1 MELKNAVIVAYGRS
15 GIAKA
20 IKGSL
25 RFTGC
30 ADFGT
35 QVLKGIF
42 AKYPNFNPE
51 WAEDL
56 ICGCAIPEA
65 EQGLNIGRILADSS
79 GFPLTTAGQ
88 TVNRFCS
95 SGLQSIA
102 TASNA
107 IMAGQA
113 KCIVA
118 GGIENM
124 SKVQMHNV
132 AIIPDTASFSVY
144 PDNFTTMG
152 NTAENVAAKCGIS
165 RQRQDEFSYESHL
178 KANAAIKAGHFVDEI
193 VPIKAKLPA
202 VKEDGSPGYEE
213 VIFDKDECPRPDISI
228 EALAKL
234 KPLFRMGGTVTAGN
248 SSQMND
254 GAAFVIL
261 MEEEFAKE
269 CGMKPIARFKSFAV
283 RGVHPGYMGLGPVE
297 AIPKALEIAGLT
309 LSDIELIELNEA
321 FASQSLACI
330 DALSLNPEIVN
341 VNGGGIAF
349 GHPLG
354 CTGAYLT
361 MKLIGELKRRG
372 QHLGLVS
379 MCIGGGM
386 GAAGIFEVLD

>member
-1 MELKNAVIVAYGRS
+1 MELKNAVIVAYGRT

-25 RFTGC
+25 RNTGC
-30 ADFGT
+30 VDFGT
-35 QVLKGIF
+35 QVLKGIL
-42 AKYPNFNPE
+42 AKNPNFNPE
-51 WAEDL
+51 LAEDL

-102 TASNA
+102 SAANA

-113 KCIVA
+113 QCMVA
-118 GGIENM
+118 GGLENM
-124 SKVQMHNV
+124 SKVQMHRV
-132 AIIPDTASFSVY
+132 SIIPDNAGFASY
-144 PDNFTTMG
+144 PENYTTMG
-152 NTAENVAAKCGIS
+152 VTAENVAQKYGIS
-165 RQRQDEFSYESHL
+165 RERQDEFSYKSHM
-178 KANAAIKAGHFVDEI
+178 KAAAAIKAGKFEEEIIPVKAKKPTKDENGRPSFKEEVFAVDEC
-193 VPIKAKLPA
+193 V
-202 VKEDGSPGYEE
+202 
-213 VIFDKDECPRPDISI
+213 RPDTTV
-228 EALAKL
+228 EGLAKL
-234 KPLFRMGGTVTAGN
+234 KPLFRMGGSVTAGN

-261 MEEEFAKE
+261 MEEEFAKAN
-269 CGMKPIARFKSFAV
+269 GLKPIARFRSFAV
-283 RGVHPGYMGLGPVE
+283 RGVHPGYMGLGPIA
-297 AIPKALEIAGLT
+297 AIPRALDIAGVKQ
-309 LSDIELIELNEA
+309 SDIELIELNEA

-330 DALSLNPEIVN
+330 DELKLNEEILN

-386 GAAGIFEVLD
+386 GAAGVFEMID

>member
-1 MELKNAVIVAYGRS
+1 MELKNAVIVAYGRT

-20 IKGSL
+20 VKGSL
-25 RFTGC
+25 RNTGC
-30 ADFGT
+30 VDFGS
-35 QVLKGIF
+35 QVLKGIL
-42 AKYPNFNPE
+42 KKWPQINPE
-51 WAEDL
+51 LVEDL

-65 EQGLNIGRILADSS
+65 EQGLNIGRLLADSS

-102 TASNA
+102 SAANA

-118 GGIENM
+118 GGVENM
-124 SKVQMHNV
+124 SKIQMHQV
-132 AIIPDTASFSVY
+132 AIIPDNASFGAY

-152 NTAENVAAKCGIS
+152 NTAENVAAKYGIT
-165 RQRQDEFSYESHL
+165 REEQDRFSMESHH
-178 KANAAIKAGHFVDEI
+178 KACAALAENKFEDEI
-193 VPIKAKLPA
+193 IPVTAKLPCRNA
-202 VKEDGSPGYEE
+202 DGTPGYKE
-213 VIFDKDECPRPDISI
+213 VTFATDECPRPDSSM

-234 KPLFRMGGTVTAGN
+234 KPIFRMGGSVTAGN

-254 GAAFVIL
+254 GAAFVVM

-269 CGMKPIARFKSFAV
+269 QGLKPLARFVSFAV
-283 RGVHPGYMGLGPVE
+283 RGVHPAYMGLGPIE
-297 AIPKALEIAGLT
+297 AIPKALEIAGLK
-309 LSDIELIELNEA
+309 LEDIDLIELNEA

-330 DALSLNPEIVN
+330 KELGLDKDKVN

-361 MKLIGELKRRG
+361 MKLMGELKRRG
-372 QHLGLVS
+372 GKYGLVS

-386 GAAGIFEVLD
+386 GAAGIFEMLD

>member
-25 RFTGC
+25 RSTGC
-30 ADFGT
+30 VDFGS
-35 QVLKGIF
+35 QVLRGIL
-42 AKYPNFNPE
+42 AKYPEFNPE
-51 WAEDL
+51 LAEDL

-65 EQGLNIGRILADSS
+65 EQGLNMGRLLADSS

-102 TASNA
+102 TAANA

-118 GGIENM
+118 GGLENM
-124 SKVQMHNV
+124 SKVQMHRV
-132 AIIPDTASFSVY
+132 AIIPDAASFNSY
-144 PDNFTTMG
+144 PDNFDTMG
-152 NTAENVAAKCGIS
+152 ITAENVAEKYGIS
-165 RQRQDEFSYESHL
+165 RQRQDEFSYKSHM
-178 KANAAIKAGHFVDEI
+178 KAAAAIADGRFKDEI
-193 VPIKAKLPA
+193 IPVKAKLPSRNA
-202 VKEDGSPGYEE
+202 DGTPGFKEI
-213 VIFDKDECPRPDISI
+213 IFDTDECVRPDTTP
-228 EALAKL
+228 EGLAKL
-234 KPLFRMGGTVTAGN
+234 KPLFKTGGSVTAGN

-254 GAAFVIL
+254 AAAFVIL
-261 MEEEFAKE
+261 MEEEFARQQ
-269 CGMKPIARFKSFAV
+269 GIKPIARFVSFAV
-283 RGVHPGYMGLGPVE
+283 KGVHPGFMGEGPIA
-297 AIPKALEIAGLT
+297 AIPKALEIAGKT
-309 LSDIELIELNEA
+309 LDDIELIELNEA

-330 DALSLNPEIVN
+330 DTLGLNEDIVN
-341 VNGGGIAF
+341 VNGGAIAF

-372 QHLGLVS
+372 QHTGLVS

-386 GAAGIFEVLD
+386 GAAGIFEVL

>member
-1 MELKNAVIVAYGRS
+1 MELKNAVIVAYGRT

-25 RFTGC
+25 RYTGC
-30 ADFGT
+30 VDFGS
-35 QVLKGIF
+35 QVLKGIL
-42 AKYPNFNPE
+42 AKNPQFDPAL
-51 WAEDL
+51 AEDL

-102 TASNA
+102 SAANA

-118 GGIENM
+118 GGLENM
-124 SKVQMHNV
+124 SKVQMHRV
-132 AIIPDTASFSVY
+132 SIIPDSVGFGSY
-144 PDNFTTMG
+144 ADNYTTMG
-152 NTAENVAAKCGIS
+152 ATAENVAAKYGIS
-165 RQRQDEFSYESHL
+165 RQRQDEFSYQSHM
-178 KANAAIKAGHFVDEI
+178 KACAAIQEGKFREEIIPVRAKQPCRTEDGQPGFKEI
-193 VPIKAKLPA
+193 V
-202 VKEDGSPGYEE
+202 
-213 VIFDKDECPRPDISI
+213 FDTDECPRPGTTV
-228 EALAKL
+228 EALSRL
-234 KPLFRMGGTVTAGN
+234 KPLFRMGGSVTAGN

-254 GAAFVIL
+254 GAAFVIV
-261 MEEEFAKE
+261 MEEDFARAQ
-269 CGMKPIARFKSFAV
+269 GMKPLARFRSFAV
-283 RGVHPGYMGLGPVE
+283 RGVHPGYMGLGPIE
-297 AIPKALEIAGLT
+297 AIPRALDIAGVK

-330 DALSLNPEIVN
+330 DMLGLNTDIVN

-361 MKLIGELKRRG
+361 MKLMGELKRRG
-372 QHLGLVS
+372 QSLGLVS

-386 GAAGIFEVLD
+386 GAAGVFEMLD

>member
-25 RFTGC
+25 RYTGC
-30 ADFGT
+30 ADFGI
-35 QVLKGIF
+35 QVLKGIL
-42 AKYPNFNPE
+42 AKYPHFNPE

-79 GFPLTTAGQ
+79 GFPLSTAGQ

-102 TASNA
+102 TAANA

-124 SKVQMHNV
+124 SKVQMHSV
-132 AIIPDTASFSVY
+132 AIIPDDASFSVY

-152 NTAENVAAKCGIS
+152 ITAENVADKCGIS
-165 RQRQDEFSYESHL
+165 RERQDRFSYESHL
-178 KANAAIKAGHFVDEI
+178 KAAAAIKAGYFKDEI
-193 VPIKAKLPA
+193 IPVKAKLPTK
-202 VKEDGSPGYEE
+202 KEDGTPGYRE
-213 VIFDKDECPRPDISI
+213 VIFDTDECPRPDISM

-234 KPLFRMGGTVTAGN
+234 KPLFRLGGTVTAGN

-261 MEEEFAKE
+261 MEEEYAKK

-283 RGVHPGYMGLGPVE
+283 RGVHPAYMGLGPVE
-297 AIPKALEIAGLT
+297 AIPRALEIAGLT
-309 LSDIELIELNEA
+309 LDDIELIELNEA
-321 FASQSLACI
+321 FASQAVACI
-330 DALSLNPEIVN
+330 DTLGLNPDIVN

>member
-25 RFTGC
+25 RYTGC

-35 QVLKGIF
+35 QVLKGIL
-42 AKYPNFNPE
+42 AKYPQFNPE
-51 WAEDL
+51 LAEDL

-65 EQGLNIGRILADSS
+65 EQGLNIGRLLADSS
-79 GFPLTTAGQ
+79 GFPITTAGQ

-102 TASNA
+102 SAANA

-118 GGIENM
+118 GGLENM
-124 SKVQMHNV
+124 SKVQMHKV
-132 AIIPDTASFSVY
+132 AIIPDSASFGSY
-144 PDNFTTMG
+144 KDNFDTMG
-152 NTAENVAAKCGIS
+152 ITAENVAEKYGIS
-165 RQRQDEFSYESHL
+165 RERQDRFAYESHMKAAAAIEAGKFKDEIIPVMAKIPARNEDGTPGYKTVVFDRDECVRPDTTVEGLGKL
-178 KANAAIKAGHFVDEI
+178 KALFKTG
-193 VPIKAKLPA
+193 
-202 VKEDGSPGYEE
+202 GS
-213 VIFDKDECPRPDISI
+213 
-228 EALAKL
+228 
-234 KPLFRMGGTVTAGN
+234 VTAGN

-254 GAAFVIL
+254 AAAFVVM

-269 CGMKPIARFKSFAV
+269 QGLKPIARFKSFAV
-283 RGVHPGYMGLGPVE
+283 KGVHPGYMGEGPIA
-297 AIPKALEIAGLT
+297 AIPKALEIAGMT
-309 LSDIELIELNEA
+309 LEDIELIELNEA
-321 FASQSLACI
+321 FASQALACI
-330 DALSLNPEIVN
+330 DTLGLNPDIVN

-372 QHLGLVS
+372 QHTGLVS

-386 GAAGIFEVLD
+386 GAAGIFEIID

>member
-25 RFTGC
+25 KNTGC
-30 ADFGT
+30 VDYGT
-35 QVLKGIF
+35 QVLKGILE
-42 AKYPNFNPE
+42 KYPNFNPE

-65 EQGLNIGRILADSS
+65 EQGLNIGRILANSS

-102 TASNA
+102 SAANA

-118 GGIENM
+118 GGLENM

-132 AIIPDTASFSVY
+132 AIIPDNAGFGVY
-144 PDNFTTMG
+144 PDNYTTMG
-152 NTAENVAAKCGIS
+152 ATAENVAEKYGIS
-165 RQRQDEFSYESHL
+165 RERQDEFSYQSHV
-178 KANAAIKAGHFVDEI
+178 KASAANEKNLFADEI
-193 VPIKAKLPA
+193 IPVKAKVPA
-202 VKEDGSPGYEE
+202 RNEDGTPGFKE

-228 EALAKL
+228 EKLNKL
-234 KPLFRMGGTVTAGN
+234 KPLFRMGGSVTAGN

-254 GAAFVIL
+254 AAAFVIL

-269 CGMKPIARFKSFAV
+269 CGMKPIARFRSFAV
-283 RGVHPGYMGLGPVE
+283 KGVHPGYMGVGPIE

-309 LSDIELIELNEA
+309 LDDIELIELNEA

-330 DALSLNPEIVN
+330 DTLGLNPEIVN

-386 GAAGIFEVLD
+386 GAAGIFEVID

>member
-1 MELKNAVIVAYGRS
+1 
-15 GIAKA
+15 
-20 IKGSL
+20 
-25 RFTGC
+25 
-30 ADFGT
+30 
-35 QVLKGIF
+35 
-42 AKYPNFNPE
+42 
-51 WAEDL
+51 
-56 ICGCAIPEA
+56 
-65 EQGLNIGRILADSS
+65 
-79 GFPLTTAGQ
+79 
-88 TVNRFCS
+88 
-95 SGLQSIA
+95 
-102 TASNA
+102 
-107 IMAGQA
+107 
-113 KCIVA
+113 
-118 GGIENM
+118 M

-165 RQRQDEFSYESHL
+165 RQRQDEFSYGSHL

>member
-1 MELKNAVIVAYGRS
+1 MERKNAVIVAYGRS
-15 GIAKA
+15 AIAKA

-25 RFTGC
+25 RYTGC
-30 ADFGT
+30 ADFGS
-35 QVLKGIF
+35 QVLRGIL
-42 AKYPNFNPE
+42 ARNPGFDPAL
-51 WAEDL
+51 AEDL

-65 EQGLNIGRILADSS
+65 EQGLNIGRLLADSS

-102 TASNA
+102 SAANA

-113 KCIVA
+113 RCIVA
-118 GGIENM
+118 GGLENM
-124 SKVQMHNV
+124 SKVQMHRV
-132 AIIPDTASFSVY
+132 AIIPDSVSFGSY
-144 PDNFTTMG
+144 PDNFDTMG
-152 NTAENVAAKCGIS
+152 VTAENVAEKYGIS
-165 RQRQDEFSYESHL
+165 RERQDSFSAESHR
-178 KANAAIKAGHFVDEI
+178 KAAAAIREGKFKDEI
-193 VPIKAKLPA
+193 IPVQAKRP
-202 VKEDGSPGYEE
+202 VTGEDGRPGFETFTFE
-213 VIFDKDECPRPDISI
+213 TDECVRPDSTP

-234 KPLFRMGGTVTAGN
+234 RPLFRMGGSVTAGN

-254 GAAFVIL
+254 AAAFVVL
-261 MEEEFAKE
+261 MEEKFAIE
-269 CGMKPIARFKSFAV
+269 QGLQPVARFASFAV
-283 RGVHPGYMGLGPVE
+283 RGVHPGYMGIGPVE
-297 AIPKALEIAGLT
+297 AIPRALDLAGMT
-309 LSDIELIELNEA
+309 LDDLDLIELNEA

-330 DALSLNPEIVN
+330 DLLGLKEEIVN

-372 QHLGLVS
+372 QKRGLVS

-386 GAAGIFEVLD
+386 GAAGIFEMC

>member
-1 MELKNAVIVAYGRS
+1 MERKNAVIVAYGRS

-25 RFTGC
+25 RYTGC
-30 ADFGT
+30 VDFGS
-35 QVLKGIF
+35 QVLKGILKKTPGF
-42 AKYPNFNPE
+42 DPAL
-51 WAEDL
+51 AEDL

-65 EQGLNIGRILADSS
+65 EQGLNIGRLLADSS
-79 GFPLTTAGQ
+79 GFPLSVPGQ

-102 TASNA
+102 SAANA

-118 GGIENM
+118 GGLENM
-124 SKVQMHNV
+124 SKVQMHRV
-132 AIIPDTASFSVY
+132 AIIPDAASFGSY
-144 PDNFTTMG
+144 PDNFDTMG
-152 NTAENVAAKCGIS
+152 ITAENVAEKYGIS
-165 RQRQDEFSYESHL
+165 RERQDAFACESHR
-178 KANAAIKAGHFVDEI
+178 KAAAAIREGKFDEEI
-193 VPIKAKLPA
+193 IHVMAKRPKR
-202 VKEDGSPGYEE
+202 KEDGTPGFEL
-213 VIFDKDECPRPDISI
+213 VPFAQDECVRPDSTV
-228 EALAKL
+228 EGLARL

-254 GAAFVIL
+254 AAAFVIL

-269 CGMKPIARFKSFAV
+269 RGLTPIARFVSYAV
-283 RGVHPGYMGLGPVE
+283 RGVHPGYMGIGPVE
-297 AIPKALEIAGLT
+297 AIPKALEIAGMELK
-309 LSDIELIELNEA
+309 DIDLIELNEA

-330 DALSLNPEIVN
+330 DLLGLNPEIVN

-372 QHLGLVS
+372 QKRGLVS

-386 GAAGIFEVLD
+386 GAAGVFELI

>member
-1 MELKNAVIVAYGRS
+1 MELKNAVIVAYGRT

-25 RFTGC
+25 RYTGC
-30 ADFGT
+30 VDYGT
-35 QVLKGIF
+35 QVLKGIL
-42 AKYPNFNPE
+42 AKNPGFDPE
-51 WAEDL
+51 LAEDL

-102 TASNA
+102 SAANA

-118 GGIENM
+118 GGLENM
-124 SKVQMHNV
+124 SKVQMHRV
-132 AIIPDTASFSVY
+132 SIIPDAAGFGTY
-144 PDNFTTMG
+144 PDNYVTMG
-152 NTAENVAAKCGIS
+152 VTAENVAAKYGIS
-165 RQRQDEFSYESHL
+165 RERQDEFSYNSHM
-178 KANAAIKAGHFVDEI
+178 KAAAAIKAGKFVDEI
-193 VPIKAKLPA
+193 IPVKAKMPC
-202 VKEDGSPGYEE
+202 
-213 VIFDKDECPRPDISI
+213 KDENGHPSFKEVDFSMDECVRPDTTI
-228 EALAKL
+228 EGLAKL
-234 KPLFRMGGTVTAGN
+234 KPLFRMGGSVTAGN

-261 MEEEFAKE
+261 MEEEFAKAH
-269 CGMKPIARFKSFAV
+269 GMKPLARFKSFAV
-283 RGVHPGYMGLGPVE
+283 RGVHPGYMGLGPIE
-297 AIPKALEIAGLT
+297 AIPKALDIAGVT

-330 DALSLNPEIVN
+330 DTLGLDQEILN

-361 MKLIGELKRRG
+361 IKLMGEMKRRG
-372 QHLGLVS
+372 NYLGLVS

-386 GAAGIFEVLD
+386 GAAGVCELID

>member
-25 RFTGC
+25 RYTGC

-35 QVLKGIF
+35 QVLKGIL
-42 AKYPNFNPE
+42 AKYPQFNPE

-65 EQGLNIGRILADSS
+65 EQGLNIGRILANSS

-102 TASNA
+102 TAANA

-124 SKVQMHNV
+124 SKVQMHSV
-132 AIIPDTASFSVY
+132 AIIPDAASFSVY

-152 NTAENVAAKCGIS
+152 ITAENVASKCNVS
-165 RQRQDEFSYESHL
+165 REKQDQFSYESHR
-178 KANAAIKAGHFVDEI
+178 KAAAAVALSLFEDEI
-193 VPIKAKLPA
+193 IPIRAKVPA
-202 VKEDGSPGYEE
+202 VNEDGTPGYKE
-213 VIFDKDECPRPDISI
+213 VIFDKDECPRADISM

-234 KPLFRMGGTVTAGN
+234 KPLFRIDGSVTAGN

-254 GAAFVIL
+254 AAAFVIL

-269 CGMKPIARFKSFAV
+269 CGMKPLARFRSFAV
-283 RGVHPGYMGLGPVE
+283 RGVHPGYMGLGPIE

-309 LSDIELIELNEA
+309 LDDIELIELNEA
-321 FASQSLACI
+321 FASQAIACI
-330 DALSLNPEIVN
+330 DTLGLNPEIVN

>member
-1 MELKNAVIVAYGRS
+1 MERKNAVIVAYGRS

-25 RFTGC
+25 RYTGC

-35 QVLKGIF
+35 QVLKGIL
-42 AKYPNFNPE
+42 AKNPNFDPAV
-51 WAEDL
+51 AEDL

-65 EQGLNIGRILADSS
+65 EQGLNIGRLLADSS

-88 TVNRFCS
+88 TVNRFCA

-102 TASNA
+102 SAANA

-118 GGIENM
+118 GGLENM
-124 SKVQMHNV
+124 SKVQMHRV
-132 AIIPDTASFSVY
+132 AIIPDSASFGTY
-144 PDNFTTMG
+144 PDNFDTMG
-152 NTAENVAAKCGIS
+152 ITAENVAEKYGIS
-165 RQRQDEFSYESHL
+165 RERQDAFACASHR
-178 KANAAIKAGHFVDEI
+178 KAAAAIQAGKFKDEI
-193 VPIKAKLPA
+193 IPVQARRSKK
-202 VKEDGSPGYEE
+202 KEDGTPGFETFL
-213 VIFDKDECPRPDISI
+213 FDMDECVRPDTTVDG
-228 EALAKL
+228 LAKL
-234 KPLFRMGGTVTAGN
+234 KPLFRMGGSVTAGN

-254 GAAFVIL
+254 AAAFVIL
-261 MEEEFAKE
+261 MEEGFALQQ
-269 CGMKPIARFKSFAV
+269 GLTPLARFVGFAV
-283 RGVHPGYMGLGPVE
+283 RGVHPGYMGIGPVE
-297 AIPKALEIAGLT
+297 AIPRALEVAGLS
-309 LSDIELIELNEA
+309 LADIDLIELNEA

-330 DALSLNPEIVN
+330 DLLGLNEEIVN

-361 MKLIGELKRRG
+361 IKLLNELRRRE
-372 QHLGLVS
+372 QKYGLVS

-386 GAAGIFEVLD
+386 GAAGIFERL

>member
-25 RFTGC
+25 RYTGC
-30 ADFGT
+30 VDYGS
-35 QVLKGIF
+35 QVLKGIL
-42 AKYPNFNPE
+42 AKYPKFNPE
-51 WAEDL
+51 LAEDL

-65 EQGLNIGRILADSS
+65 EQGLNMGRLLADSS

-102 TASNA
+102 SAANA

-118 GGIENM
+118 GGLENM
-124 SKVQMHNV
+124 SKVQMHRV
-132 AIIPDTASFSVY
+132 AIIPDAASFTSY
-144 PDNFTTMG
+144 PDNFDTMG
-152 NTAENVAAKCGIS
+152 ITAENVAAKYGIS
-165 RQRQDEFSYESHL
+165 RERQDEFSCASHM
-178 KANAAIKAGHFVDEI
+178 KAAKAIAEGKFKEEI
-193 VPIKAKLPA
+193 IPVKAKVPA
-202 VKEDGSPGYEE
+202 RNEDGTPGYKEI
-213 VIFDKDECPRPDISI
+213 IFDTDECVRPDTTV
-228 EALAKL
+228 EGLGKL
-234 KPLFRMGGTVTAGN
+234 KPLFRTGGSVTAGN

-254 GAAFVIL
+254 AAAFVIM

-269 CGMKPIARFKSFAV
+269 QGLEPIARFKSFAV
-283 RGVHPGYMGLGPVE
+283 KGVHPGYMGEGPIA
-297 AIPKALEIAGLT
+297 AIPKALEIAGMT
-309 LSDIELIELNEA
+309 LDDIELIELNEA

-330 DALSLNPEIVN
+330 DTLGLNPEIVN

-361 MKLIGELKRRG
+361 MKLIGEMKRRNLTTG
-372 QHLGLVS
+372 MVS

-386 GAAGIFEVLD
+386 GAAGIFEVL